1 MSGLNLKGCTNL
13 EKYFREI
20 YFWTPN
26 GSHCSSIQLKG
37 KLGYYMSK
45 LYKLSKYCLNNNY
58 AIKYLD
64 KIRLIRCP
72 NQSLNDWKKQYTEYL
87 LILTKRQEYIIRHNY
102 TKNIF
107 QKKLTQIEPLDNE
120 NWNIW
125 GSCRQLKFGKIIV
138 DTMELEIDPIF
149 GALLN
154 PTGGI
159 VGPGNKSLLSGRCYD
174 PIVMHGIVH
183 DAGGYL
189 YNYHKFGP
197 GYNYLKTKLTIFPTK
212 SPLSSQIYGFYYWKS
227 ILKKFNKEINHNKT
241 NYNEL

>member
-1 MSGLNLKGCTNL
+1 
-13 EKYFREI
+13 
-20 YFWTPN
+20 
-26 GSHCSSIQLKG
+26 
-37 KLGYYMSK
+37 
-45 LYKLSKYCLNNNY
+45 
-58 AIKYLD
+58 
-64 KIRLIRCP
+64 
-72 NQSLNDWKKQYTEYL
+72 
-87 LILTKRQEYIIRHNY
+87 
-102 TKNIF
+102 
-107 QKKLTQIEPLDNE
+107 
-120 NWNIW
+120 
-125 GSCRQLKFGKIIV
+125 
-138 DTMELEIDPIF
+138 MELEIDPIF

-241 NYNEL
+241 NYNELQNNENIIDSEDVHIDKEDVHDISKEENSYESEIVV